1 MDDDER
7 MEDVEDAA
15 EPQLPLSEDE
25 RLVLELYDKLQQ
37 MQLEIAIVDAQEAYQ
52 SGTMSHFRSPTFTSM
67 RSGEILS

>member
-37 MQLEIAIVDAQEAYQ
+37 IQLEIAILNAQNAYQ
-52 SGTMSHFRSPTFTSM
+52 SGTMSHFHSPTFTSTG
-67 RSGEILS
+67 SGEVLS